1 MSNQRYIRQTSLP
14 DFGTQ
19 GQETMAH
26 AKVLVIGVGGL
37 GCPLL
42 QYLVTMGI
50 GELGIVDGD
59 IVSLSNLPRQILFA
73 PSELGNYKVDA
84 AKSAL
89 LKLNAEV
96 KIATYQYYIDQVW
109 CLEIIPQYDLVV
121 DCSDNFATRYMVN
134 DACVLLQKP
143 LVFAAV
149 NKYEG
154 QIALFN
160 IASDE
165 GYTANYRD
173 LFPNIPEA
181 NEVQNC
187 NDAGILGVVPGLIG
201 LLQATEVI
209 KYICNLGQLLTNKVL
224 YYNILTHQSM
234 IIEYKHNKSSKDNM
248 PKSTSDFLSMSY
260 QSSCEDV
267 EVEEISAI
275 EFSKLNFDEV
285 SIVDVRGA
293 QELPKWT
300 VTDYIAIELK
310 DLSYRLHD
318 LPEGKIIFVCQAGIR
333 SFEAARIASQYFDD
347 SSRFSS
353 LKGGIFK
360 LGEIMNFQL

>member
-1 MSNQRYIRQTSLP
+1 MADQRYIRQTTLP
-14 DFGTQ
+14 DFGIE
-19 GQETMAH
+19 GQQAMAH

-50 GELGIVDGD
+50 GELGLVDGD
-59 IVSLSNLPRQILFA
+59 TVSLSNLPRQILFT
-73 PSELGNYKVDA
+73 PSDLGQYKVDVAKA
-84 AKSAL
+84 ALA
-89 LKLNAEV
+89 KLNKDV
-96 KIATYQYYIDQVW
+96 KIENYPFYIDQIT
-109 CLEIIPQYDLVV
+109 CTEIFPLYDVIV

-134 DACVLLQKP
+134 DACILHQKP
-143 LVFAAV
+143 LAFAAV

-160 IASDE
+160 IASEE
-165 GYTANYRD
+165 GYTTNYRD

-260 QSSCEDV
+260 HSSCEDLD
-267 EVEEISAI
+267 VEEISAM
-275 EFSKLNFDEV
+275 EFSKLNFNEV

-310 DLSYRLHD
+310 DLPYRLHD
-318 LPEGKIIFVCQAGIR
+318 IPKGKVIFVCQAGIR
-333 SFEAARIASQYFDD
+333 SVEAAKIAGQYFND